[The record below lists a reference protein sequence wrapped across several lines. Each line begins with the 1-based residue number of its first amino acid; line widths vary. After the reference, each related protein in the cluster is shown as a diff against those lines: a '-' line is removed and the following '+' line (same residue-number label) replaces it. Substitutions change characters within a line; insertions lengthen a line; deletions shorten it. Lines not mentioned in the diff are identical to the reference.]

1 MYFEELSVKILA
13 KGWYY
18 IIFLILLYPCIKVLK
33 LIIMN
38 RYIFNEWL
46 NRRNVLV
53 IPLLWVG
60 AALTSA
66 QVGLNCLYSFL
77 LMVLAVYVASKDGIW
92 LKSDNSEVR
101 NVFQVAMYSTFD
113 KKELAVEYGTFTVNY
128 VSFLDGFCV
137 KKFKN
142 NEI

>member
-1 MYFEELSVKILA
+1 M
-13 KGWYY
+13 
-18 IIFLILLYPCIKVLK
+18 LK

-38 RYIFNEWL
+38 SYIFNEWL

-53 IPLLWVG
+53 IPLLLVG
-60 AALTSA
+60 AALPSA

-101 NVFQVAMYSTFD
+101 NLFQVAMYSMFD
-113 KKELAVEYGTFTVNY
+113 KKE
-128 VSFLDGFCV
+128 
-137 KKFKN
+137 
-142 NEI
+142 

>member
-1 MYFEELSVKILA
+1 
-13 KGWYY
+13 
-18 IIFLILLYPCIKVLK
+18 
-33 LIIMN
+33 MN
-38 RYIFNEWL
+38 SYIFNEWL

-66 QVGLNCLYSFL
+66 LVGLNCLYSFL

-101 NVFQVAMYSTFD
+101 NLFQLCILRLTRKIKLFYLGFLLLAM
-113 KKELAVEYGTFTVNY
+113 
-128 VSFLDGFCV
+128 
-137 KKFKN
+137 
-142 NEI
+142 

>member
-1 MYFEELSVKILA
+1 M
-13 KGWYY
+13 
-18 IIFLILLYPCIKVLK
+18 LK

-38 RYIFNEWL
+38 SYIFNEWL

-77 LMVLAVYVASKDGIW
+77 LMVLAVYVASKDGVWI
-92 LKSDNSEVR
+92 KSDNSEVR
-101 NVFQVAMYSTFD
+101 NLFQVAMYSMFD
-113 KKELAVEYGTFTVNY
+113 KKE
-128 VSFLDGFCV
+128 
-137 KKFKN
+137 
-142 NEI
+142 

>member
-1 MYFEELSVKILA
+1 
-13 KGWYY
+13 
-18 IIFLILLYPCIKVLK
+18 
-33 LIIMN
+33 MN

-60 AALTSA
+60 AALSSA

-101 NVFQVAMYSTFD
+101 NLFQVAMYSTFD
-113 KKELAVEYGTFTVNY
+113 KKDSTVLYGIFTVSI
-128 VSFLDGFCV
+128 VSFFAGFYV

>member
-1 MYFEELSVKILA
+1 M
-13 KGWYY
+13 
-18 IIFLILLYPCIKVLK
+18 LK

-60 AALTSA
+60 AALPSA

-113 KKELAVEYGTFTVNY
+113 KKE
-128 VSFLDGFCV
+128 
-137 KKFKN
+137 
-142 NEI
+142 

>member
-1 MYFEELSVKILA
+1 M
-13 KGWYY
+13 
-18 IIFLILLYPCIKVLK
+18 LK

-53 IPLLWVG
+53 IPLLWIG

-66 QVGLNCLYSFL
+66 QVELNCLYSFL

-101 NVFQVAMYSTFD
+101 NLFQIAMYSTFA
-113 KKELAVEYGTFTVNY
+113 KKE
-128 VSFLDGFCV
+128 
-137 KKFKN
+137 
-142 NEI
+142 

>member
-1 MYFEELSVKILA
+1 MYFEELSVKFLS
-13 KGWYY
+13 KSWYS
-18 IIFLILLYPCIKVLK
+18 IIFLILLYLCIKVLK

-38 RYIFNEWL
+38 SYIFNEWL

-92 LKSDNSEVR
+92 LKLDNSEVR

-113 KKELAVEYGTFTVNY
+113 KKE
-128 VSFLDGFCV
+128 
-137 KKFKN
+137 
-142 NEI
+142 

>member
-1 MYFEELSVKILA
+1 M
-13 KGWYY
+13 
-18 IIFLILLYPCIKVLK
+18 LK

-38 RYIFNEWL
+38 SYIFNGWL

-77 LMVLAVYVASKDGIW
+77 LMGLAVYVAGKDGIW

-101 NVFQVAMYSTFD
+101 NLFQVAMYSTFD
-113 KKELAVEYGTFTVNY
+113 KKE
-128 VSFLDGFCV
+128 
-137 KKFKN
+137 
-142 NEI
+142 

>member
-1 MYFEELSVKILA
+1 M
-13 KGWYY
+13 
-18 IIFLILLYPCIKVLK
+18 LK

-38 RYIFNEWL
+38 SYIFNEWL

-53 IPLLWVG
+53 IPFLWVG

-77 LMVLAVYVASKDGIW
+77 LMVLAVYVASKDSIW

-101 NVFQVAMYSTFD
+101 NLFQVAMYSMFD
-113 KKELAVEYGTFTVNY
+113 KKE
-128 VSFLDGFCV
+128 
-137 KKFKN
+137 
-142 NEI
+142 

>member
-1 MYFEELSVKILA
+1 MYFEELSVKFLT
-13 KGWYY
+13 KSWYS
-18 IIFLILLYPCIKVLK
+18 IIFLILLYLCIKVLK

-38 RYIFNEWL
+38 SYIFNEWL

-53 IPLLWVG
+53 IPLLWLG

-77 LMVLAVYVASKDGIW
+77 LYVASKNGIW

-113 KKELAVEYGTFTVNY
+113 KKE
-128 VSFLDGFCV
+128 
-137 KKFKN
+137 
-142 NEI
+142 

>member
-1 MYFEELSVKILA
+1 M
-13 KGWYY
+13 
-18 IIFLILLYPCIKVLK
+18 LK

-38 RYIFNEWL
+38 SYIFNGWL

-77 LMVLAVYVASKDGIW
+77 LMVLAVYVASKDSIW

-101 NVFQVAMYSTFD
+101 NLFQVAMYSMFD
-113 KKELAVEYGTFTVNY
+113 KKE
-128 VSFLDGFCV
+128 
-137 KKFKN
+137 
-142 NEI
+142 

>member
-18 IIFLILLYPCIKVLK
+18 IIFFILLCLCIKVLK

-38 RYIFNEWL
+38 RYIFNGWL

-77 LMVLAVYVASKDGIW
+77 LMVLAVYVASKDGFGLSQII
-92 LKSDNSEVR
+92 LK
-101 NVFQVAMYSTFD
+101 
-113 KKELAVEYGTFTVNY
+113 
-128 VSFLDGFCV
+128 
-137 KKFKN
+137 
-142 NEI
+142 

>member
-1 MYFEELSVKILA
+1 M
-13 KGWYY
+13 
-18 IIFLILLYPCIKVLK
+18 LK

-38 RYIFNEWL
+38 RYIFNVWL

-60 AALTSA
+60 AALSA
-66 QVGLNCLYSFL
+66 QVGLNCLYTFL

-113 KKELAVEYGTFTVNY
+113 KKE
-128 VSFLDGFCV
+128 
-137 KKFKN
+137 
-142 NEI
+142 

>member
-53 IPLLWVG
+53 IPLLWVI

-113 KKELAVEYGTFTVNY
+113 KK
-128 VSFLDGFCV
+128 D
-137 KKFKN
+137 
-142 NEI
+142 

>member
-1 MYFEELSVKILA
+1 M
-13 KGWYY
+13 
-18 IIFLILLYPCIKVLK
+18 LK

-53 IPLLWVG
+53 IPLLWGG
-60 AALTSA
+60 AALASA

-101 NVFQVAMYSTFD
+101 NLFQVAMYSTFD
-113 KKELAVEYGTFTVNY
+113 KK
-128 VSFLDGFCV
+128 D
-137 KKFKN
+137 
-142 NEI
+142 

>member
-1 MYFEELSVKILA
+1 M
-13 KGWYY
+13 
-18 IIFLILLYPCIKVLK
+18 LK

-66 QVGLNCLYSFL
+66 QVELNCLYSFL
-77 LMVLAVYVASKDGIW
+77 LMVLAVYVAGKDGIW

-101 NVFQVAMYSTFD
+101 NLFQIAMYSTFA
-113 KKELAVEYGTFTVNY
+113 KKE
-128 VSFLDGFCV
+128 
-137 KKFKN
+137 
-142 NEI
+142 

>member
-1 MYFEELSVKILA
+1 M
-13 KGWYY
+13 
-18 IIFLILLYPCIKVLK
+18 LK

-38 RYIFNEWL
+38 SYIFNEWL

-77 LMVLAVYVASKDGIW
+77 LMVLAVYVDRLCGIW

-113 KKELAVEYGTFTVNY
+113 KKE
-128 VSFLDGFCV
+128 
-137 KKFKN
+137 
-142 NEI
+142 

>member
-1 MYFEELSVKILA
+1 M
-13 KGWYY
+13 
-18 IIFLILLYPCIKVLK
+18 LK
-33 LIIMN
+33 LIVMN
-38 RYIFNEWL
+38 SYIFNGWL

-77 LMVLAVYVASKDGIW
+77 LMVLAAYVASKDGIW

-101 NVFQVAMYSTFD
+101 NLFQVAMYSTFD
-113 KKELAVEYGTFTVNY
+113 KKE
-128 VSFLDGFCV
+128 
-137 KKFKN
+137 
-142 NEI
+142 